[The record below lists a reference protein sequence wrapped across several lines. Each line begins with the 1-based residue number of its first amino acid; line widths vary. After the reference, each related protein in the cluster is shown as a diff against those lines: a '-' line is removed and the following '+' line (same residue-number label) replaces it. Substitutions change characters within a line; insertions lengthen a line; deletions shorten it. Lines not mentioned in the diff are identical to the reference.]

1 MSDRVDLSR
10 EPSLEDMLNFSTKGG
25 GYRGFQNQ
33 SIMDAL
39 KHWHKQEGNEQH
51 RGTRWFIEDPT
62 ERKRSLLQWARGEE
76 GDGYHERIGH
86 NARTAMEMDL
96 YGQGAKDVLEDELTD
111 SYRGMARLGYRPPK
125 VMEDMSYW
133 NEPSGGWAFWT
144 PMHGWSSD
152 PDEQYFP
159 ANKPRLKALP
169 QNLKNMMESLK
180 DAGTPPQFIL
190 DRWTDPNTMQGVMNR
205 HEGMPTDRDRYWRK
219 KGGPRDRFLQRS
231 AIEAALLLNEL
242 DNARIRD
249 NKAVVEAA
257 KESGLV
263 EPSDSGWEGS
273 WKGDGF
279 TGSYSN
285 PQWDWDDKQ
294 AIYETAEDEP
304 VIWNEAFDEGW
315 QLMNRSDDAFDTAW
329 LLVKSVLGVDM

>member
-1 MSDRVDLSR
+1 MSDERIDYR
-10 EPSLEDMLNFSTKGG
+10 HEPSLEDMLNFSTKGG
-25 GYRGFQNQ
+25 GYRGFQNSDMMNAMRRWQ
-33 SIMDAL
+33 Q
-39 KHWHKQEGNEQH
+39 QEGNEH
-51 RGTRWFIEDPT
+51 RGSRWFIEDPN
-62 ERKRSLLQWARGEE
+62 ERKRSLLQWAAGRG
-76 GDGYHERIGH
+76 GGGFDERIGA
-86 NARTAMEMDL
+86 NANTRTAMEMDL

-125 VMEDMSYW
+125 VMEDMSDW
-133 NEPSGGWAFWT
+133 NEPSGGWAFWS
-144 PMHGWSSD
+144 PSYGWSTD

-159 ANKPRLKALP
+159 ANRPPLKALP

-180 DAGTPPQFIL
+180 DAGTPPQHIL
-190 DRWTDPNTMQGVMNR
+190 DEWTDPNSIHGPHNR
-205 HEGMPTDRDRYWRK
+205 HYGMPTDRDKYWRK

-249 NKAVVEAA
+249 NKAVLEAA
-257 KESGLV
+257 EESGLV
-263 EPSDSGWEGS
+263 EAGNYA
-273 WKGDGF
+273 
-279 TGSYSN
+279 GSYASPRSDWSSN
-285 PQWDWDDKQ
+285 AKR
-294 AIYETAEDEP
+294 AIYETEEDEP